1 MNRDDGFTIA
11 KESPMTR
18 AIEQA
23 LALVPVSKPK
33 EINPVVQRRNRLIK
47 SIRRQKS
54 LVDAFKAGESTK
66 RTWFWMSEDGKI
78 FLQIK
83 YGKTAI
89 ELAKGKFAIQC
100 NSLDDVISNISIVET
115 LVTKGEFDNILSNI
129 SKEIR
134 SKFGK

>member
-1 MNRDDGFTIA
+1 
-11 KESPMTR
+11 MTR

-54 LVDAFKAGESTK
+54 LVDAYKAGESTK
-66 RTWFWMSEDGKI
+66 RTWFWINEDGKI

-89 ELAKGKFAIQC
+89 ELAKGKFSIQC
-100 NSLDDVISNISIVET
+100 SSLDDVISNISIVET
-115 LVTKGEFDNILSNI
+115 LVAKGEFDVILSNI

-134 SKFGK
+134 SKFKK

>member
-1 MNRDDGFTIA
+1 
-11 KESPMTR
+11 MTR

-33 EINPVVQRRNRLIK
+33 EINPVVQRRNRLIN

-54 LVDAFKAGESTK
+54 LVDAYKAGESTK
-66 RTWFWMSEDGKI
+66 RTWFWINEDGKI

-89 ELAKGKFAIQC
+89 ELAKDKFSIQC
-100 NSLDDVISNISIVET
+100 SSLDDVNSNISIVET
-115 LVTKGEFDNILSNI
+115 LVAKGEFDVILGNI

-134 SKFGK
+134 SKFRK

>member
-1 MNRDDGFTIA
+1 
-11 KESPMTR
+11 MTR

-47 SIRRQKS
+47 AIRRQKS
-54 LVDAFKAGESTK
+54 LVDAYKAGESTK
-66 RTWFWMSEDGKI
+66 RTWFWINEDGKI

-89 ELAKGKFAIQC
+89 ELAKGKFSIQC
-100 NSLDDVISNISIVET
+100 SSLDDVISNISIVET
-115 LVTKGEFDNILSNI
+115 LVAKGEFDVILSNI

-134 SKFGK
+134 SKFKK

>member
-1 MNRDDGFTIA
+1 
-11 KESPMTR
+11 MTR

-54 LVDAFKAGESTK
+54 LVDAYKAGESTK
-66 RTWFWMSEDGKI
+66 RTWFWINEDGKI

-89 ELAKGKFAIQC
+89 ELAKGKFSIQC
-100 NSLDDVISNISIVET
+100 SSLDDVISNISIVET
-115 LVTKGEFDNILSNI
+115 LVAKGEFDIILGNI

-134 SKFGK
+134 SKFKK

>member
-1 MNRDDGFTIA
+1 
-11 KESPMTR
+11 MTR

-47 SIRRQKS
+47 AIRRQKS
-54 LVDAFKAGESTK
+54 LVDAYKAGESAK
-66 RTWFWMSEDGKI
+66 RTWFWINEDGKI

-89 ELAKGKFAIQC
+89 ELAKGKFSIQC
-100 NSLDDVISNISIVET
+100 SSLDDVISNISIVET
-115 LVTKGEFDNILSNI
+115 LVAKGEFDVILSNI

-134 SKFGK
+134 SKFKK

>member
-1 MNRDDGFTIA
+1 
-11 KESPMTR
+11 MTR

-54 LVDAFKAGESTK
+54 LVDAYKAGESTK
-66 RTWFWMSEDGKI
+66 RTWFWINEDGKI

-89 ELAKGKFAIQC
+89 ELAKGKFSIQC
-100 NSLDDVISNISIVET
+100 SSLDDVISNISIVET
-115 LVTKGEFDNILSNI
+115 LVTKGEFDVILSNI

-134 SKFGK
+134 SKFRK